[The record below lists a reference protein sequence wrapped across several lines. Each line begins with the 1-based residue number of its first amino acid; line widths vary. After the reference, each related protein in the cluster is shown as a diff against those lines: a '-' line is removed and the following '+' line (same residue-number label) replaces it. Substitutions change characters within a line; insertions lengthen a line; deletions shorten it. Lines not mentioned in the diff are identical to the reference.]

1 MCTNESAPVP
11 DNENKPSAKKR
22 AEQENVKTASNFLR
36 GTILKSFENRVTASV
51 PENDNMLLKFH
62 GTYMQDNRDL
72 RDERARQRLEP
83 AFDFMVRI
91 RAAGGIVTPQQWLQL
106 DDLAHKYANGELR
119 LTTRQSFQLHGVLK
133 WNLRQ
138 TIHDINLTL
147 LNTLAA
153 CGDVNRNVM
162 CNPNPYQSEV
172 HGEVYEWAKRLS
184 LHLAP
189 RTRAYHEIWLGEQ
202 AVVPPPQDEEPLYGA
217 AYLPRKFKIA
227 IAVPPSNDVDVTAHD
242 VGLIAIVENERL
254 AGFNVS
260 VGGGLGMTHGEP
272 ATFPNLGWVIGFCR
286 PEQVLDVAEKVLT
299 TQRDFGD
306 RSNRKHARLKYTILD
321 RGVDWFKDE
330 LQRRLGWPLGPER
343 PFHFEHH
350 GDRYGWVKGTNG
362 KWHLTL
368 FIENGRIRDPRPGVP
383 GTPGC
388 PEDYPLMTGLR
399 TIAQSHDGDFRLTA
413 NQNLIV
419 GNVSEENRP
428 RIEQLVQ
435 SYKLSDGQRPGVP
448 GAPSALRRNAMACV
462 ALPTCGLAMAE
473 SERYLPSLVTKL
485 EVLLAEAGLADKE
498 IVIRMTGCPN
508 GCARPYLAEIGL
520 VGTALGKYNVYL
532 GADFTGTR
540 LNRLYREN
548 IGEEEILAAL
558 KPIIHRYAQERQPDE
573 HFGDFV
579 VRVAYVR
586 AVADGPDFHRIFIRK
601 GEGIMD
607 I

>member
-1 MCTNESAPVP
+1 MPES
-11 DNENKPSAKKR
+11 DN
-22 AEQENVKTASNFLR
+22 F
-36 GTILKSFENRVTASV
+36 
-51 PENDNMLLKFH
+51 LLKFH

-106 DDLAHKYANGELR
+106 DALAHKYANGEIR
-119 LTTRQSFQLHGVLK
+119 LTTRQSFQFHGVLK

-138 TIHDINLTL
+138 TIHDINQTL
-147 LNTLAA
+147 LDTLAA

-189 RTRAYHEIWLGEQ
+189 RTRAYHEIWLGEE
-202 AVVPPPQDEEPLYGA
+202 AVVPPPQDEEPMYGPT
-217 AYLPRKFKIA
+217 YLPRKFKIA

-242 VGLIAIVENERL
+242 VGLIAIVDGGRL

-286 PEQVLDVAEKVLT
+286 PEQVLDVAEKILT

-321 RGVDWFKDE
+321 RGVEWFKDE
-330 LQRRLGWPLGPER
+330 LQRRLGWQLEPER

-368 FIENGRIRDPRPGVP
+368 FIENGRIRDW
-383 GTPGC
+383 
-388 PEDYPLMTGLR
+388 EDYPLMTGLR

-413 NQNLIV
+413 NQNLILGERFRREPAADRATGAVVQAQRRPAGFRPAAERHGLRGPADLRAGDGRV
-419 GNVSEENRP
+419 GALPARADHQAGGPAGRGGAGRRRDRDPHDRLPQRLRPAVSGRDRLGGQGLGQVQPVPGGRLHRHAAEPSLSRKHRRGGDSRHAQADLPALRPGAAAGRAFWRFRRAGRVRAGRGRRADFIAGVRANVSR
-428 RIEQLVQ
+428 
-435 SYKLSDGQRPGVP
+435 
-448 GAPSALRRNAMACV
+448 C
-462 ALPTCGLAMAE
+462 
-473 SERYLPSLVTKL
+473 
-485 EVLLAEAGLADKE
+485 
-498 IVIRMTGCPN
+498 
-508 GCARPYLAEIGL
+508 
-520 VGTALGKYNVYL
+520 
-532 GADFTGTR
+532 
-540 LNRLYREN
+540 
-548 IGEEEILAAL
+548 
-558 KPIIHRYAQERQPDE
+558 
-573 HFGDFV
+573 
-579 VRVAYVR
+579 
-586 AVADGPDFHRIFIRK
+586 DGPDFRRIIPSCK
-601 GEGIMD
+601 GAAVQLNI
-607 I
+607 

>member
-1 MCTNESAPVP
+1 MADTPARKPSV
-11 DNENKPSAKKR
+11 NKPS
-22 AEQENVKTASNFLR
+22 EQENLKTASNFLR
-36 GTILKSFENRVTASV
+36 GTILQSFANRVTASV
-51 PENDNMLLKFH
+51 PETDNFLLKFH

-106 DDLAHKYANGELR
+106 DALAHKYANGEIR
-119 LTTRQSFQLHGVLK
+119 LTTRQSFQFHGVLK
-133 WNLRQ
+133 WDLRQ
-138 TIHDINLTL
+138 TIHDINQTL
-147 LNTLAA
+147 LDTLAA

-172 HGEVYEWAKRLS
+172 HGEVYEWSKRLS
-184 LHLAP
+184 RHLAP
-189 RTRAYHEIWLGEQ
+189 RTRAYHEIWLGDPQ
-202 AVVPPPQDEEPLYGA
+202 AGASAVVPPPQDEEPLYGA
-217 AYLPRKFKIA
+217 TYLPRKFKIA
-227 IAVPPSNDVDVTAHD
+227 VAVPPSNDVDVTAHD
-242 VGLIAIVENERL
+242 IGLIAIVDGDPARPGVPVTPAPRL

-260 VGGGLGMTHGEP
+260 VGGGMGMTHGEP

-321 RGVDWFKDE
+321 RGVEWFKEE
-330 LQRRLGWPLGPER
+330 LQRRLGWQLGPQR
-343 PFHFEHH
+343 PFQFEHH

-368 FIENGRIRDPRPGVP
+368 FIENGRIRDW
-383 GTPGC
+383 
-388 PEDYPLMTGLR
+388 EDYPLMTGLR

-419 GNVSEENRP
+419 GNVAEENRP

-435 SYKLSDGQRPGVP
+435 SYKLGPAPNRPG
-448 GAPSALRRNAMACV
+448 ALRRNAMACV

-473 SERYLPSLVTKL
+473 SERYLPSLLTKL
-485 EVLLAEAGLADKE
+485 EALLAEAGLAGDE

-520 VGTALGKYNVYL
+520 VGKALGKYNLYL

-540 LNRLYREN
+540 LNRLYCEN
-548 IGEEEILAAL
+548 IGEEEVLATL
-558 KPIIHRYAQERQPDE
+558 KPIFHRYADERQPGE
-573 HFGDFV
+573 HFGDFT
-579 VRVAYVR
+579 VRAGHVR
-586 AVADGPDFHRIFIRK
+586 AVADGPDFHSQ
-601 GEGIMD
+601 E
-607 I
+607 

>member
-1 MCTNESAPVP
+1 MPETKPPNEQA
-11 DNENKPSAKKR
+11 AKKL
-22 AEQENVKTASNFLR
+22 AEQEHVKTASNFLR
-36 GTILKSFENRVTASV
+36 GTILQSFDNRVTASV
-51 PENDNMLLKFH
+51 PENDNFLLKFH

-72 RDERARQRLEP
+72 RDERSRQRLEP
-83 AFDFMVRI
+83 AFDFMIRI

-106 DDLAHKYANGELR
+106 DALAHKYASGQIR
-119 LTTRQSFQLHGVLK
+119 LTTRQSFQFHGVLK

-147 LNTLAA
+147 LDTLAA

-162 CNPNPYQSEV
+162 CNPNPYQSAV

-189 RTRAYHEIWLGEQ
+189 RTRAYHEIWLSEQ
-202 AVVPPPQDEEPLYGA
+202 PVVPPPQDEEPLYGA

-242 VGLIAIVENERL
+242 IGLIAIVEDGRL
-254 AGFNVS
+254 AGFNVAA
-260 VGGGLGMTHGEP
+260 GGGLGMTHGEP
-272 ATFPNLGWVIGFCR
+272 ATFPNLGAVIGFCR
-286 PEQVLDVAEKVLT
+286 PEQILDVAEKILT

-306 RSNRKHARLKYTILD
+306 RTNRKHARLKYTILD
-321 RGVDWFKDE
+321 RGREWFQGE
-330 LQRRLGWPLGPER
+330 LQRRLGWQLEPER
-343 PFHFEHH
+343 PFRFEHH
-350 GDRYGWVKGTNG
+350 GDRYGWVQGTNG

-368 FIENGRIRDPRPGVP
+368 FIENGRIRDW
-383 GTPGC
+383 
-388 PEDYPLMTGLR
+388 EDYPLMTGLR

-413 NQNLIV
+413 NQNLIL

-435 SYKLSDGQRPGVP
+435 SYKLSDGQRPVANQP
-448 GAPSALRRNAMACV
+448 GALRRNAMACV
-462 ALPTCGLAMAE
+462 SLPTCGLAMAE
-473 SERYLPSLVTKL
+473 SERYLPGLITKL
-485 EVLLAEAGLADKE
+485 EGLVAEAGLADDE

-508 GCARPYLAEIGL
+508 GCARPYLAEIGF
-520 VGTALGKYNVYL
+520 VGKALGKYNLYL

-548 IGEEEILAAL
+548 IGEEEILATL
-558 KPIIHRYAQERQPDE
+558 KPIVQRYARERQSGE

-579 VRVAYVR
+579 VRTGYVR
-586 AVADGPDFHRIFIRK
+586 AVAGGPDFH
-601 GEGIMD
+601 GQG
-607 I
+607 

>member
-1 MCTNESAPVP
+1 MPDTSKEPVKKLSE
-11 DNENKPSAKKR
+11 NENIKA
-22 AEQENVKTASNFLR
+22 ASNFLR
-36 GTILKSFENRVTASV
+36 GTILQSFGNRVTASV
-51 PENDNMLLKFH
+51 PDSDNALLKFH
-62 GTYMQDNRDL
+62 GTYMQDNRDI

-106 DDLAHKYANGELR
+106 DDLARKYANGELR
-119 LTTRQSFQLHGVLK
+119 LTTRQSFQFHGVLK

-138 TIHDINLTL
+138 TIHDINQTL
-147 LNTLAA
+147 LDTLAA

-172 HGEVYEWAKRLS
+172 HGEVYEWARRLS

-189 RTRAYHEIWLGEQ
+189 RTRAYHEIWLGDE
-202 AVVPPPQDEEPLYGA
+202 AVVPPPADQEPAAREYQDTEPMYGPT
-217 AYLPRKFKIA
+217 YLPRKFKIA
-227 IAVPPSNDVDVTAHD
+227 VAVPPSNDVDVTAHD
-242 VGLIAIVENERL
+242 VGLIAIVEDGRL

-260 VGGGLGMTHGEP
+260 AGGGLGMTHGEP
-272 ATFPNLGWVIGFCR
+272 ATFPNLGWVLGFCR
-286 PEQVLDVAEKVLT
+286 PEQVLDVAEKILT

-321 RGVDWFKDE
+321 RGVEWFKDE
-330 LQRRLGWPLGPER
+330 LQRRLGWHLGPER

-368 FIENGRIRDPRPGVP
+368 FIENGRIRDW
-383 GTPGC
+383 
-388 PEDYPLMTGLR
+388 EDYPLMTGLR
-399 TIAQSHDGDFRLTA
+399 TIAQSHDGDFRLTP

-419 GNVSEENRP
+419 GNISEEKRAE
-428 RIEQLVQ
+428 IEQLVE
-435 SYKLSDGQRPGVP
+435 SFKLTGGERV
-448 GAPSALRRNAMACV
+448 SALRRNAMACV

-473 SERYLPSLVTKL
+473 SERYLPALITRL
-485 EVLLAEAGLADKE
+485 EEVMAAAGLSDDE

-508 GCARPYLAEIGL
+508 GCARPFLAEIGF
-520 VGTALGKYNVYL
+520 VGKGLGKYNLFL
-532 GADFTGTR
+532 GADFAGTR
-540 LNRLYREN
+540 MNRLYREN
-548 IGEEEILAAL
+548 IGEEEIIATLT
-558 KPIIHRYAQERQPDE
+558 PIIERYASDRLAGE

-579 VRVAYVR
+579 VRVGYVR
-586 AVADGPDFHRIFIRK
+586 AVVDGPDFHRIFIHK
-601 GEGIMD
+601 GEGIMN

>member
-1 MCTNESAPVP
+1 MKGLPVA
-11 DNENKPSAKKR
+11 DDKTKKP
-22 AEQENVKTASNFLR
+22 AEQENVKAASNFLR
-36 GTILKSFENRVTASV
+36 GAILQSFGNRVTASV
-51 PENDNMLLKFH
+51 PESENFLLKFH

-106 DDLAHKYANGELR
+106 DALAHKYANGEIR

-138 TIHDINLTL
+138 TIHDINQTL
-147 LNTLAA
+147 LDTLAA

-172 HGEVYEWAKRLS
+172 HAEVYEWAKRLS

-189 RTRAYHEIWLGEQ
+189 RTRAYHEIWISDPQAGSV
-202 AVVPPPQDEEPLYGA
+202 AVVPPPQDEEPMYGA
-217 AYLPRKFKIA
+217 TYLPRKFKIA

-242 VGLIAIVENERL
+242 VGLIAIVESAPEHRAPRL

-260 VGGGLGMTHGEP
+260 AGGGLGMTHGEP
-272 ATFPNLGWVIGFCR
+272 ATFPNLGWVLGFCR
-286 PEQVLDVAEKVLT
+286 PEQVLDVAEKILT

-321 RGVDWFKDE
+321 RGVEWFQEE
-330 LQRRLGWPLGPER
+330 LQRRLGWRLEPQR
-343 PFHFEHH
+343 PFQFEHH
-350 GDRYGWVKGTNG
+350 GDRYGWVEGTNR

-368 FIENGRIRDPRPGVP
+368 FIENGRIRDW
-383 GTPGC
+383 
-388 PEDYPLMTGLR
+388 EDYPLMTGLR
-399 TIAQSHDGDFRLTA
+399 TIAESHDGDFRLTA
-413 NQNLIV
+413 NQNLIL
-419 GNVSEENRP
+419 GNIAEENRP
-428 RIEQLVQ
+428 RIEELVQ
-435 SYKLSDGQRPGVP
+435 SYKLSDGQRPAPNRP
-448 GAPSALRRNAMACV
+448 GALRRNAMACV

-473 SERYLPSLVTKL
+473 SERYLPLLVTKI
-485 EVLLAEAGLADKE
+485 EGLLAEAGLAEDE

-508 GCARPYLAEIGL
+508 GCARPFLAEIGF
-520 VGTALGKYNVYL
+520 VGKALGKYNLYL
-532 GADFTGTR
+532 GADFAGTR

-548 IGEEEILAAL
+548 VGEEEILATL
-558 KPIIHRYAQERQPDE
+558 KPIIARYAQERQPGE

-579 VRVAYVR
+579 VRVRYVR
-586 AVADGPDFHRIFIRK
+586 AVADGPDFHQIFIRR
-601 GEGIMD
+601 GEGTMNI
-607 I
+607 

>member
-1 MCTNESAPVP
+1 MP
-11 DNENKPSAKKR
+11 DTTTKPSAKKPSE
-22 AEQENVKTASNFLR
+22 AENIKLSSNFLR
-36 GTILKSFENRVTASV
+36 GTILQSLGVRVTASV
-51 PENDNMLLKFH
+51 PESDNFLLKFH

-83 AFDFMVRI
+83 AFDFMIRI
-91 RAAGGIVTPQQWLQL
+91 RAAGGIVTPRQWLQL
-106 DDLAHKYANGELR
+106 DDLAHKYASGEIR
-119 LTTRQSFQLHGVLK
+119 LTTRQSFQFHGVLK

-138 TIHDINLTL
+138 AIHDINQTL
-147 LNTLAA
+147 LDTLAA

-162 CNPNPYQSEV
+162 CNPNPYQSEI

-189 RTRAYHEIWLGEQ
+189 RTRAYHELWLDDPPPGAPGAP
-202 AVVPPPQDEEPLYGA
+202 AVVSPPQDEEPLYGA
-217 AYLPRKFKIA
+217 AYLPRKFKVA
-227 IAVPPSNDVDVTAHD
+227 IAVPPANDVDVTAHD
-242 VGLIAIVENERL
+242 IGLIAIVDDGRL

-260 VGGGLGMTHGEP
+260 AGGGLGMTHGEP

-286 PEQVLDVAEKVLT
+286 PEQILDVAEKILA

-321 RGVDWFKDE
+321 RGVEWFKDE
-330 LQRRLGWPLGPER
+330 LHRRLGWQLEPER

-368 FIENGRIRDPRPGVP
+368 FIENGRIRDR
-383 GTPGC
+383 
-388 PEDYPLMTGLR
+388 EDYPLMTGLR

-413 NQNLIV
+413 NQNLIL
-419 GNVSEENRP
+419 GNISEENRP

-435 SYKLSDGQRPGVP
+435 SYKLGHHVLMVGGQRV
-448 GAPSALRRNAMACV
+448 SALRRNAMACV

-485 EVLLAEAGLADKE
+485 EGLLAEAGLADDE

-508 GCARPYLAEIGL
+508 ACARPWLAEIGL
-520 VGTALGKYNVYL
+520 VGKALGKYNLYL
-532 GADFTGTR
+532 GADFSGMR

-548 IGEEEILAAL
+548 IGEEEILATL
-558 KPIIHRYAQERQPDE
+558 KPILERYARERQAGE
-573 HFGDFV
+573 HFGDFA
-579 VRVAYVR
+579 VRAGYVR
-586 AVADGPDFHRIFIRK
+586 AVANGPDFHSR
-601 GEGIMD
+601 G
-607 I
+607 